1 MSHTATV
8 SDELIMRVRKIAG
21 QVTAVERALREDAP
35 CATVLHRVAAVRGA
49 VNGLMDEII
58 AAHLE
63 THVASP
69 DLSDAAR
76 AQGAEELLAVIRRY
90 LK

>member
-1 MSHTATV
+1 MGHVLAD
-8 SDELIMRVRKIAG
+8 SDELIARVRKIAG
-21 QVTAVERALREDAP
+21 QVNAVERALSSDAP

-63 THVASP
+63 AHVASP
-69 DLSDAAR
+69 ELTDQQR
-76 AQGAEELLAVIRRY
+76 AQGADELLTVIRRY
-90 LK
+90 MK